1 MAAEGDETGDGA
13 GGGDRSDHSDRSD
26 RSNRSA
32 LRSARRARAKS
43 AALWGLVGGFA
54 FLVLAQGFLIVE
66 GTLPVD
72 YGGLVGLAAAVAVA
86 SGGIAYATEH
96 RLRSKRVKRRT

>member
-13 GGGDRSDHSDRSD
+13 ESGDGSGRSPP
-26 RSNRSA
+26 
-32 LRSARRARAKS
+32 RSARAARAKS

-54 FLVLAQGFLIVE
+54 FLVLAQGFLIV
-66 GTLPVD
+66 GGPLPVG
-72 YGGLVGLAAAVAVA
+72 YGALVGLAAAVAVA

>member
-1 MAAEGDETGDGA
+1 MAAEGDETGDE
-13 GGGDRSDHSDRSD
+13 GGGRSD
-26 RSNRSA
+26 RSV
-32 LRSARRARAKS
+32 ARAARAARAKS

-54 FLVLAQGFLIVE
+54 FLVLAQGLRIV
-66 GTLPVD
+66 GGALPVG

>member
-1 MAAEGDETGDGA
+1 MAAEGDETGEEGDG
-13 GGGDRSDHSDRSD
+13 RSD
-26 RSNRSA
+26 RSGP
-32 LRSARRARAKS
+32 RSARAARAKS

-54 FLVLAQGFLIVE
+54 VLVLAQGLRIV
-66 GTLPVD
+66 GGALPVG

>member
-1 MAAEGDETGDGA
+1 MTAEGDETGDE
-13 GGGDRSDHSDRSD
+13 GDGRSD
-26 RSNRSA
+26 RSV
-32 LRSARRARAKS
+32 ARATRGVRAKS

-54 FLVLAQGFLIVE
+54 FLVLAQGLRIV
-66 GTLPVD
+66 GGALPVG